1 MGILYNTLVLSLL
14 VLSCYRDQW
23 ITSHPTWMTGVGLTG
38 KTIGII
44 GLGANGFNI
53 AKRIKG
59 FEIGR
64 LLYNDIEQLEE
75 KGMLS

>member
-1 MGILYNTLVLSLL
+1 
-14 VLSCYRDQW
+14 
-23 ITSHPTWMTGVGLTG
+23 MTGVGLTG
-38 KTIGII
+38 KTVGII

-64 LLYNDIEQLEE
+64 LLYNDILQLDE